1 MHRQSGTLVSF
12 LSVVFLLCLATPG
25 HSAVTKQAKCSADG
39 GTRYTVSV
47 TFLTGAELNLAI
59 SDGFNQFSPYSGLSV
74 YACVWFGQGE
84 CAIVKLRGIFASG
97 VGSHGEM
104 AVQGRD
110 VLDLMTYSGEDKA
123 RAEPKLVKQSPRN
136 VR

>member
-1 MHRQSGTLVSF
+1 MDLRSLVSI
-12 LSVVFLLCLATPG
+12 LLLLCFAAPA

-39 GTRYTVSV
+39 GTRYTLSV

-97 VGSHGEM
+97 SGSRGEM
-104 AVQGRD
+104 AVQSRD
-110 VLDLMTYSGEDKA
+110 VMEMMTYSGEDNSG
-123 RAEPKLVKQSPRN
+123 RSWRIQPRPY
-136 VR
+136 